1 MQGRLQATIA
11 ASSLALLSLLF
22 PPVSIVSSAAIA
34 LITLR
39 RGASEGLYILGCG
52 TIAAGLLG
60 FFIQGNFQYAIA
72 FLLLWLPIWLI
83 STVLREGQNLSLAV
97 GISVFIGMLG
107 IIGVYVFVTSP
118 ASMWK
123 PVLAQIITQMA
134 PTGVPIENIRQAVE
148 ILSRYMTGTFFAGI
162 VITLLSGLFLGR
174 WWQAILYNPGGFKQ
188 EFLALTTGPRFTLAA
203 LVVIGMAFAKLGVMS
218 EIATNI
224 AAILFVLYVLIGIA
238 ILHTV
243 FAAKSYGKHIVPMF
257 YITLILIPINL
268 KPFILLAIAL
278 VGLSDM
284 WLDLRKNKFKP
295 TDAK

>member
-52 TIAAGLLG
+52 AIAAGLLG
-60 FFIQGNFQYAIA
+60 VFIQGNFQYAIA

-83 STVLREGQNLSLAV
+83 SIVLREGQNLSLAV
-97 GISVFIGMLG
+97 EVSVFLGILG
-107 IIGVYVFVTSP
+107 IIGVYIFIASP
-118 ASMWK
+118 TSMWK
-123 PVLAQIITQMA
+123 PILAQIITQMT
-134 PTGVPIENIRQAVE
+134 PTDVPIENIRQAVE

-162 VITLLSGLFLGR
+162 VVTLLSGLFLGR
-174 WWQAILYNPGGFKQ
+174 WWQAILYNPGGFRQ
-188 EFLALTTGPRFTLAA
+188 DFLTLTTSPRFTLAA
-203 LVVIGMAFAKLGVMS
+203 IVVIGVAFAKLGVMS
-218 EIATNI
+218 EIAANI
-224 AAILFVLYVLIGIA
+224 VTILFVLYVLVGIA

-243 FAAKSYGKHIVPMF
+243 LAAQNYGKHIVPMF

-268 KPFILLAIAL
+268 KPFVLLAIAL
-278 VGLSDM
+278 VGLTDM